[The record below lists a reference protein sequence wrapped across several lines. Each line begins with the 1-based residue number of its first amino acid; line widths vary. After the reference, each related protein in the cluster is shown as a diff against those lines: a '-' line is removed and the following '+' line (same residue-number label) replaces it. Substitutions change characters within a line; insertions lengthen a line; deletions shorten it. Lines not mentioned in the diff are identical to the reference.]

1 MDAQKKNLSRRAILL
16 QLQAAYPAAVSDE
29 ILAQGLKVSGV
40 ELDGGRF
47 FADIEYLA
55 GLGLLERVSSFIS
68 AGFKRSR
75 LTSKGVS
82 FLESEGF

>member
-47 FADIEYLA
+47 LADIEYLA

>member
-1 MDAQKKNLSRRAILL
+1 MDAQKKNVSRRAILL
-16 QLQAAYPAAVSDE
+16 QLQAAYPAAMSDE
-29 ILAQGLKVSGV
+29 ILMQGLRLSGV
-40 ELDGGRF
+40 ELDESQF
-47 FADIEYLA
+47 LANVEYLA

-82 FLESEGF
+82 FLEAEGF